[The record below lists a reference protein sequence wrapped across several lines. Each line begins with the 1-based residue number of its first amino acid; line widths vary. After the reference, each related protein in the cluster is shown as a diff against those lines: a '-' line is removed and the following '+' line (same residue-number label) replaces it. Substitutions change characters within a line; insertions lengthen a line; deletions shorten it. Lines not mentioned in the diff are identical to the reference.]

1 MARELVWVE
10 KDRFRGWACSDCSW
24 QFNPTGPPI
33 GDSITEMVEKY
44 EKQRDDEFKAHVC
57 AKQPRQ
63 PARS

>member
-10 KDRFRGWACSDCSW
+10 KNRFRGWACSDCSW
-24 QFNPTGPPI
+24 QFNPTGSPI
-33 GDSITEMVEKY
+33 GDSMAEMVEKY